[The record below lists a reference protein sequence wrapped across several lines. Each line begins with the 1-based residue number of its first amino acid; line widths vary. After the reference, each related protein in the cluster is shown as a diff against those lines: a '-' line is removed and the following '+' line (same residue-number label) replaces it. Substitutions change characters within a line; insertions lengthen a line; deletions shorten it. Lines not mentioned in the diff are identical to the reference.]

1 MLKFSTSV
9 RLRSLFLIYPRLLR
23 VTKACTGIMRG
34 NTNENWEIVSVF
46 YSWEGHPILQIA
58 RCVGTLSP
66 ALIWLFLLIW
76 RSVCCMILV
85 TVCGR
90 LRSLSLVPKPNWL
103 WYWWLALS
111 AKCLPVVLRCPLC
124 QSEASVDWWWPMR
137 GRVCCV
143 VIVIVS
149 HGYNVARHNN

>member
-1 MLKFSTSV
+1 MTK
-9 RLRSLFLIYPRLLR
+9 PR
-23 VTKACTGIMRG
+23 THIMRG

-46 YSWEGHPILQIA
+46 YWWEGHPILQIGPECGNTET
-58 RCVGTLSP
+58 RVQLSVLSSDLTDFSGLVVLHDP
-66 ALIWLFLLIW
+66 PVSWL
-76 RSVCCMILV
+76 

-90 LRSLSLVPKPNWL
+90 LRSLSTVPKPNWL
-103 WYWWLALS
+103 WYWWLALHS
-111 AKCLPVVLRCPLC
+111 QCLPVVLCCSLS
-124 QSEASVDWWWPMR
+124 QSEVSVDRWWPMR